1 MMNKLLVVVCAS
13 LRRGLKSWI
22 AHTALALAA
31 TLPSLPALAE
41 RHGEDRHWHGEEDHH
56 WHGEEDHHWHG
67 DIARFHEH
75 DWDLWRGGRW
85 AHEVHDG
92 RLGWWWVAGDSWY
105 FYPAPVYPYPDPYEP
120 PVTVAVAPPAAAP
133 AAPVP
138 NSWYYC
144 EGAKGYYPYV
154 PTCPGGWKRLPA
166 NPASPA
172 NSAPPPQ

>member
-1 MMNKLLVVVCAS
+1 MNKSPVVARV
-13 LRRGLKSWI
+13 LFGGGLKSQI
-22 AHTALALAA
+22 AHGLLAVAA
-31 TLPSLPALAE
+31 MLCSLPALAD
-41 RHGEDRHWHGEEDHH
+41 RHGEDRH

-75 DWDLWRGGRW
+75 DWGLWRGGRW
-85 AHEVHDG
+85 VHEIHDG

-120 PVTVAVAPPAAAP
+120 PVTVAVTPLAAPP

-154 PTCPGGWKRLPA
+154 PTCPGGWKKVPA
-166 NPASPA
+166 NPAPSA

>member
-1 MMNKLLVVVCAS
+1 MMNKSLVVARAL
-13 LRRGLKSWI
+13 LRGGLKSRI
-22 AHTALALAA
+22 AHGVLTVAA
-31 TLPSLPALAE
+31 MLFSLPALAE
-41 RHGEDRHWHGEEDHH
+41 RHGEDRHWHGEDR
-56 WHGEEDHHWHG
+56 HWHG

-85 AHEVHDG
+85 AHEEHD
-92 RLGWWWVAGDSWY
+92 RRFGWWWVAGDSWY

-120 PVTVAVAPPAAAP
+120 PVTVAAAPSAAPP

-154 PTCPGGWKRLPA
+154 QTCPGGWKKV
-166 NPASPA
+166 PA